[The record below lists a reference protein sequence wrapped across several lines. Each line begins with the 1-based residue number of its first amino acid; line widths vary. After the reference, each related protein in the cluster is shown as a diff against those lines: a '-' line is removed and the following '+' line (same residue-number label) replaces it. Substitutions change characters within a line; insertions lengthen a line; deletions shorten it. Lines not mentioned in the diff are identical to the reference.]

1 MDDEGSTPSFPTTF
15 PHFCYTYYQMK
26 QSDFKRIVKDSLRE
40 AFYTKKVLNESM
52 NLYVSG
58 ANYDK
63 LETMGEIA
71 WKVLRPVWGYLEKLP
86 EDQKAYYMKNRMPE
100 LLTPDG
106 PYYDEPTGIMNLY
119 TAGLPRQA
127 LIGVMKIIFTGL
139 KELGITWGKI
149 KTEQS
154 GTYKSQVIRIP
165 ILKNPHIGTYKGPPE
180 LNMSNVNAYQIFHN
194 VLQYE
199 GEHEFSMEAKELMER
214 IESLAHDKGWID
226 KNKINPTDSGIPDAE
241 QDGNTDLE
249 NPHMDIVNQLGSQLG
264 GARMIGGG
272 LSGDDIRM
280 RLGLIWNVA
289 KWAHEHGF
297 EKLYVA

>member
-1 MDDEGSTPSFPTTF
+1 
-15 PHFCYTYYQMK
+15 MK
-26 QSDFKRIVKDSLRE
+26 RSDFKHIVKASLRE
-40 AFYTKKVLNESM
+40 IFYTKKVINESM

-58 ANYDK
+58 ANYDR
-63 LETMGEIA
+63 LETMSEIS
-71 WKVLRPVWGYLEKLP
+71 WKVLKPVWQYLEKLP

-106 PYYDEPTGIMNLY
+106 SSYDDPTGIMNLY
-119 TAGLPRQA
+119 TAGLTRQA
-127 LIGVMKIIFTGL
+127 LIGVMKIIFAGL
-139 KELGITWGKI
+139 KELGITWGKV

-154 GTYKSQVIRIP
+154 GSFKSQVIRIP

-241 QDGNTDLE
+241 QDGNADLE

-264 GARMIGGG
+264 GARVIGGG
-272 LSGDDIRM
+272 LDGDDIRR
-280 RLGLIWNVA
+280 RLGLI
-289 KWAHEHGF
+289 
-297 EKLYVA
+297 

>member
-1 MDDEGSTPSFPTTF
+1 MNP
-15 PHFCYTYYQMK
+15 
-26 QSDFKRIVKDSLRE
+26 SDFKHIVKESLRE

-58 ANYDK
+58 ANYDR
-63 LETMGEIA
+63 LETMSEIS
-71 WKVLRPVWGYLEKLP
+71 WKVLKPVWQYLEKLP

-106 PYYDEPTGIMNLY
+106 SSYDDPTGIMNLY
-119 TAGLPRQA
+119 TAGLTRQA
-127 LIGVMKIIFTGL
+127 LIGVMKIIFAGL
-139 KELGITWGKI
+139 KELGITWGKV

-154 GTYKSQVIRIP
+154 GSFKSQVIRIP

-241 QDGNTDLE
+241 QDGNADLE
-249 NPHMDIVNQLGSQLG
+249 NPHMDIVNQLGNQLG
-264 GARMIGGG
+264 GARIIGGG
-272 LSGDDIRM
+272 LSGGDIRR

-289 KWAHEHGF
+289 KWAHERGF